1 MPTILDRTNLIMAG
15 LERAKQANIARQE
28 SAELSRRRA
37 EWSEHKAHQLR
48 LKDRHSWIPL
58 SPAATASVAAEN
70 TKVRP
75 LALEAAKR
83 LQEEGVQGLTKDDLW
98 MRLGASAA
106 SAVKVT
112 EEALRSAWQ
121 LQVEAIGDFEEPTS
135 IERKVKSAPS
145 PGNLAAFEDYK
156 RAHFNYR
163 SVVKQPLPS
172 DPSALS
178 VLNEAAATL
187 RKVRERF
194 DFSMPLEVKHF
205 LEALEYG
212 GAALGLLTPAVLDWL
227 KQNDDINR
235 FVIRVKATR

>member
-1 MPTILDRTNLIMAG
+1 MPTILDRSKLIMAG

-28 SAELSRRRA
+28 TAELSKRSS
-37 EWSEHKAHQLR
+37 EWGERKAHLLR

-58 SPAATASVAAEN
+58 SPTATACVASEN

-98 MRLGASAA
+98 MRLLASAA
-106 SAVKVT
+106 IAVKVA

-121 LQVEAIGDFEEPTS
+121 LQVEAIGDFAEPTS
-135 IERKVKSAPS
+135 IERQVKHAPS
-145 PGNLAAFEDYK
+145 PSNIAAFEDYK
-156 RAHFNYR
+156 RAYINYR
-163 SVVKQPLPS
+163 SVAKQSLPS

-194 DFSMPLEVKHF
+194 DFSMPVEVKHF

>member
-1 MPTILDRTNLIMAG
+1 MPTILDRSKLIMAG
-15 LERAKQANIARQE
+15 LERATQANIARQE
-28 SAELSRRRA
+28 MAELSKRSG
-37 EWSEHKAHQLR
+37 EWSERKAHLLR

-58 SPAATASVAAEN
+58 SPAVTAIVASEN
-70 TKVRP
+70 TKVCP

-98 MRLGASAA
+98 MRLLASAA

-156 RAHFNYR
+156 RAHANYR
-163 SVVKQPLPS
+163 SVAKQPLPS

-187 RKVRERF
+187 RKVRGRF
-194 DFSMPLEVKHF
+194 DFSMPVEVKHF
-205 LEALEYG
+205 LEQLEYG
-212 GAALGLLTPAVLDWL
+212 GAALSLLTPIVLDWL

-235 FVIRVKATR
+235 FVVRVKAGR